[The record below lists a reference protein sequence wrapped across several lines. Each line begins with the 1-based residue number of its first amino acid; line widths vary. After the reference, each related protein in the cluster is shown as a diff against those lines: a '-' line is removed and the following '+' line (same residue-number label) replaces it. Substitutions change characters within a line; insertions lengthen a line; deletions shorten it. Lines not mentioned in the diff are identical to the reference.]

1 MPNIRTLL
9 VITLAALSFMIW
21 VEWQQDYG
29 QTRQTPGAPA
39 STDSE
44 ATPER
49 PAGDDASPAGRGGQ
63 PDLPQPVEQPASG
76 DVASQPTTEA
86 PGSPDVDRSDWI
98 PVRTDVLDLRVDPR
112 GGTLVSARLLEYPV
126 DVDTPDQKV
135 HLLHRRPGEMFVAQS
150 GLLSRDR
157 PAPNHTV
164 AYRLDREAYALQP
177 GADTLRVPMVW
188 QGEGVRVEK
197 IYVFKRGSYTV
208 AVEHRVIN
216 TGDRPWNGN
225 LYAQLQ
231 RTEPGE
237 DGGGF
242 SPTSRVTYS
251 GAAYYSP
258 ADKYTKE
265 SFSDLRDQ
273 PLDRQVTGG
282 WIAMVEHY
290 FLAAWIPPAEQPR
303 YFESSVIGGNA
314 GPRYVIRHQ
323 SGAVEVGPGQAH
335 SFEDRLVLGPK
346 KQKQL
351 AQIAPGLELTVDYG
365 IFTVFS
371 KPLFWL
377 LDKIYSVV
385 GNWGWAIV
393 LLTVL
398 IKLAFYKLTEAQY
411 RSMARMR
418 KLQPR
423 IEALK
428 ERYGDD
434 RQKMSQA
441 MMELYRT
448 EKVNPMGGCLPILV
462 QIPIFIALY
471 WVLLESVELRQAP
484 FIFWIKDLSSPDP
497 LYVLPVINGAA
508 MIMTQ
513 RMTPAPGM
521 DPMQRRM
528 MNALPVVF
536 SVLFAFFPAGLVLYW
551 ATNAVISLAQQWV
564 ITRRIDQSD

>member
-21 VEWQQDYG
+21 VEWQQDYSQSG
-29 QTRQTPGAPA
+29 RTTDAPVTAPA
-39 STDSE
+39 GGEQAPARQRANQADLPE
-44 ATPER
+44 PVHDPVAAATPEPDNQTPTA
-49 PAGDDASPAGRGGQ
+49 PAVERG
-63 PDLPQPVEQPASG
+63 
-76 DVASQPTTEA
+76 
-86 PGSPDVDRSDWI
+86 DWI
-98 PVRTDVLDLRVDPR
+98 EVRTDVLDLRVDPR
-112 GGTLVSARLLEYPV
+112 GGTLVAARLPEYPV
-126 DVDTPDQKV
+126 DVETPERKV
-135 HLLHRRPGEMFVAQS
+135 HLLHQRQGGLFVAQS
-150 GLLSRDR
+150 GLLSQQH

-164 AYRLDREAYALQP
+164 AYRFDQHAYELRS
-177 GADTLRVPMVW
+177 GADTLRVPMYW
-188 QGEGVRVEK
+188 QGDGIQVEK
-197 IYVFKRGSYTV
+197 TYVFRRGSYTV
-208 AVEHRVIN
+208 EVEHRVIN
-216 TGDRPWNGN
+216 TSDSVWNGN
-225 LYAQLQ
+225 LYTQLQ
-231 RTEPGE
+231 RTEPST

-258 ADKYTKE
+258 EDKYTKE
-265 SFSDLRDQ
+265 SFSDLREQ
-273 PLDRQVTGG
+273 PLDRSVTGG

-290 FLAAWIPPAEQPR
+290 FMAAWIPPAQTPR
-303 YFESSVIGGNA
+303 YFQSSVIDA
-314 GPRYVIRHQ
+314 SPRPRYLIRYQ
-323 SGAVEVGPGQAH
+323 SGAAEIAPGQAQT
-335 SFEDRLVLGPK
+335 FNDRLFIGPK
-346 KQKQL
+346 KQKML
-351 AQIAPGLELTVDYG
+351 AEIAPGLELTVDYG
-365 IFTVFS
+365 IFTIFS

-377 LDKIYSVV
+377 LEKIHSVV

-398 IKLAFYKLTEAQY
+398 IKLAFFKLTEAQY

-564 ITRRIDQSD
+564 ITRRIDQSG